1 MRESPGSL
9 RTLSGQA
16 SGVRHLVHPRAR
28 KTCPGGPGH
37 AHLAPV
43 STPVSPPE
51 SPAHRTYT
59 ERRATA
65 QAELKRLDG
74 ISARYANL
82 RTVVFLA
89 GAGVAGMVLF
99 NRLPK
104 VWWWATGAAVLL
116 YGVLAVLHHQV
127 FLREA
132 RERLY
137 VALNERG
144 LARLTRGWHDFTEKG
159 ERFLSGAHLYAG
171 DLDVFGQ
178 GSVFQLMNETAT
190 RAGEA
195 RLASWLSAPA
205 PAEEVLARQGA
216 ARELTPRTGFRQ
228 DVCVEAQTV
237 AKEKADPGL
246 FIQWAE
252 SGPELEA
259 IRWARPV
266 AVVLPLVTLTL
277 YILGNVLDVVPRP
290 LWWAGLLAQ
299 LGVVALTRR
308 TLRQMEAR
316 MSAGEHGFVRYA
328 PLFARVERE
337 RFEHPLL
344 QRLQS
349 GLQRPGEPPVSEH
362 LRRFSWLYS
371 FVEFKRHQ
379 FHPLV
384 HLLTLWDVHALFP
397 LEQWKQKHGAQVR
410 QWFEALAE
418 LEAVS
423 CLAGLAH
430 DRPDFTWPA
439 LEATGPRLVAQGVG
453 HPLLDA
459 PVLNDVELPGPGH
472 ALLLTGSNMSGKTT
486 LLRALGLNTVLA
498 LAGAPVCAKAFSVSP
513 VQVLTSMRVKDSLE
527 RGVSYFYAE
536 VQRIKAVLDAAVA
549 AKGQALFLLD
559 EILLGTNTR
568 ERQIASREV
577 LRLLLATGAS
587 GGVTTHDLSL
597 ASLGEES
604 GGRVV
609 NMHFRDH
616 LEDGKMVFDYQLR
629 PGVVDTTNALR
640 VLRLAG
646 VPVTEPEHASS
657 PSFTAPAP
665 TSR

>member
-1 MRESPGSL
+1 M
-9 RTLSGQA
+9 
-16 SGVRHLVHPRAR
+16 
-28 KTCPGGPGH
+28 
-37 AHLAPV
+37 
-43 STPVSPPE
+43 STPVPVPE

-59 ERRATA
+59 ERRVHAE
-65 QAELKRLDG
+65 AELKRLDG

-89 GAGVAGMVLF
+89 GAVVVGLVLF

-104 VWWWATGAAVLL
+104 VWWWAAGAALIL

-137 VALNERG
+137 VVLNDRG
-144 LARLTRGWHDFTEKG
+144 LARLGRGWHDFVEKG
-159 ERFLSGAHLYAG
+159 ERFLSGGHLYAG

-195 RLASWLSAPA
+195 RLAAWLSGPA
-205 PAEEVLARQGA
+205 QAEEVLARQGA
-216 ARELTPRTGFRQ
+216 ARELAPKLGFRQ
-228 DVCVEAQTV
+228 DLCVEARTV
-237 AKEKADPGL
+237 AREKADPGL

-252 SGPELEA
+252 SGPELSA

-277 YILGNVLDVVPRP
+277 YILGNVLEVLPRP

-308 TLRQMEAR
+308 PLKQMEAR
-316 MSAGEHGFVRYA
+316 LSAGEHGFVRYA

-362 LRRFSWLYS
+362 LRRFSRLYS

-397 LEQWKQKHGAQVR
+397 LERWKQEHGAQAR

-430 DRPDFTWPA
+430 DRPDFTWPT
-439 LEATGPRLVAQGVG
+439 LEAAGPRVVARGVG

-498 LAGAPVCAKAFSVSP
+498 LAGAPVCARSFSVSP

-536 VQRIKAVLDAAVA
+536 VQRIKTVLDAAAA

-646 VPVTEPEHASS
+646 VPVVEPEAGGHTKHAHGD
-657 PSFTAPAP
+657 AGA
-665 TSR
+665 

>member
-1 MRESPGSL
+1 
-9 RTLSGQA
+9 
-16 SGVRHLVHPRAR
+16 
-28 KTCPGGPGH
+28 
-37 AHLAPV
+37 V
-43 STPVSPPE
+43 STPVPSPE
-51 SPAHRTYT
+51 SSPDRTYT
-59 ERRATA
+59 ERRALA
-65 QAELKRLDG
+65 EAELKRLDG

-82 RTVVFLA
+82 RTVVFLG
-89 GAGVAGMVLF
+89 GAVVAGLVLF

-104 VWWWATGAAVLL
+104 VWWWAAGAAVVV

-137 VALNERG
+137 VALNDRG
-144 LARLTRGWHDFTEKG
+144 LARLSRGWHDFVEKG

-195 RLASWLSAPA
+195 RLASWLSGPA

-216 ARELTPRTGFRQ
+216 ARELTPRLGFRQ
-228 DVCVEAQTV
+228 DLCVEARTV
-237 AKEKADPGL
+237 AREKADPGL

-252 SGPELEA
+252 SGPELSA

-277 YILGNVLDVVPRP
+277 YILSSLDLVSP
-290 LWWAGLLAQ
+290 LLWKVGLLAQ
-299 LGVVALTRR
+299 LGVVAATRR
-308 TLRQMEAR
+308 TLRQMEQR

-362 LRRFSWLYS
+362 LRHFSRLYS

-384 HLLTLWDVHALFP
+384 HLFTLWDVHALFP
-397 LEQWKQKHGAQVR
+397 LERWKLRHGAQAR

-430 DRPDFTWPA
+430 DRPGFTWPT
-439 LEATGPRLVAQGVG
+439 LEATGPRVVARGVG

-498 LAGAPVCAKAFSVSP
+498 LAGAPVCARGFSVSP

-536 VQRIKAVLDAAVA
+536 VQRIKTVLDAAVA
-549 AKGQALFLLD
+549 ARGQALFLLD

-577 LRLLLATGAS
+577 LRLLLASGAS

-629 PGVVDTTNALR
+629 AGVVDTTNALR
-640 VLRLAG
+640 VLRMAG
-646 VPVTEPEHASS
+646 VPVTEPESGGH
-657 PSFTAPAP
+657 
-665 TSR
+665 SRHVHEDAGT